1 MKKVFGAF
9 SARFMRSDG
18 ADAVTLAV
26 SKPVVTVQTNSGG
39 YPITA
44 AAQQDIPVVMYYGD
58 KVVSDAIVMTINGI
72 STVQTNVNGF
82 RIERNGNALRYT
94 YVTTRIVENLSCQVV
109 VRSATLNVSKECT
122 ISFVIAKQGAQG
134 IQGIQGKMLRRRG
147 DFTGT
152 LSTTT
157 ETIYNNEAW
166 CDWIVYGNGTETG
179 KFKYRLAD
187 SIKSWTKS
195 GVVKQDGTTVSGTFL
210 PAGGGQSNSYWVVFS
225 ELKDAAF
232 NFIIA
237 NGLDASQASLC
248 EAFIGTSGATLNPDG
263 TISVSDEAN
272 GWVILGGLIR
282 HTRTGLTLT
291 ADGYI
296 ADPNGLHIKV
306 GNSSKQG
313 ENLLPDAYF
322 DSIEGIAITG
332 GSGAT
337 ITALAFNS
345 FTFFGKQSLRIYQ
358 PSNSTARTIVT
369 NDILLATAKR
379 RWVLK
384 PSTTYTFTFFGAT
397 GNGALPVNKSILLLY
412 NAATGGSATQVALP
426 AFDKKYTYERHT
438 VTFTTD
444 TTHLYFDFR
453 LGMTTVANA
462 ANAIVIDAVKLEQ
475 GPEATAM
482 SEGIKAGLLATGI
495 DIEDKKI
502 TMTADKFECQNN
514 SGVKTAWL
522 DDMGNFTVRGV
533 YNNLITVIDSTNW
546 DKYIIKIGSGS
557 SAKFYL
563 DVLRCGTFVMINYLP
578 VSDFNAA
585 SDGMLHLP
593 YYANDNYF
601 TRGYTR
607 YLDKSDATPRM
618 MTADELRM
626 LAGRKMV
633 IKWNAFTGI
642 SNNRSLGY
650 VFRPEVH
657 YGSTTITTDRLDNRL
672 RDLYAGERHC
682 ISINSSNIST
692 VNRSPVLY
700 VSQTFFMSF
709 SLVKFHANQS
719 SPDYSWGYIWMADKD
734 AGSAAQDD
742 INWD

>member
-44 AAQQDIPVVMYYGD
+44 AAQQDIPVVMYYGE

-72 STVQTNVNGF
+72 STVQANVNGF

-187 SIKSWTKS
+187 SIKSWTKN

-210 PAGGGQSNSYWVVFS
+210 PAGGGQSNNYWVVFS

-272 GWVILGGLIR
+272 GWAILGGLIR
-282 HTRTGLTLT
+282 HTRTGLELT

-296 ADPNGLHIKV
+296 TDPNGLHIKV
-306 GNSSKQG
+306 GKSSKKG

-322 DSIEGIAITG
+322 DSIKGIAITG

-337 ITALAFNS
+337 ITAVAFNS

-358 PSNSTARTIVT
+358 PSNSTARTVVT

-397 GNGALPVNKSILLLY
+397 GNGALPVHKSILLLY

-426 AFDKKYTYERHT
+426 AFDKKYVYERHT

-453 LGMTTVANA
+453 LGMETVAAA

-475 GPEATAM
+475 GSEATAM

-495 DIEDKKI
+495 DTEEKKI

-522 DDMGNFTVRGV
+522 DEFGNWITTGV
-533 YNNLITVIDSTNW
+533 QNNLITVITSANATQ
-546 DKYIIKIGSGS
+546 YILEDEYGNL
-557 SAKFYL
+557 FL
-563 DVLRCGTFVMINYLP
+563 DVLRCGDFILIQSLPSSMIGGAGASNYK
-578 VSDFNAA
+578 FIR
-585 SDGMLHLP
+585 LP
-593 YYANDNYF
+593 YFINGGAAQ
-601 TRGYTR
+601 RGQTKF
-607 YLDKSDATPRM
+607 LTGVQHSMLSDEMRQ
-618 MTADELRM
+618 LV
-626 LAGRKMV
+626 GRKITIRVVPEYTYTYLNGVANFNYYGTAIEALRRICNSQKM
-633 IKWNAFTGI
+633 FD
-642 SNNRSLGY
+642 SNDVAWQDY
-650 VFRPEVH
+650 
-657 YGSTTITTDRLDNRL
+657 
-672 RDLYAGERHC
+672 
-682 ISINSSNIST
+682 
-692 VNRSPVLY
+692 
-700 VSQTFFMSF
+700 
-709 SLVKFHANQS
+709 SLVPRVFHIECQHTVLVDGNNNHTTHNA
-719 SPDYSWGYIWMADKD
+719 YIWTGQSDYFAMT
-734 AGSAAQDD
+734 DD
-742 INWD
+742 GLDWD